1 MRTYLGTWQVS
12 PTDGFW
18 TGQDPSSSE
27 AVPASAVRLGITGF
41 DTAQSYGKGR
51 AEQILG
57 KILRRFPDRSFD
69 VDTKI
74 MPTTRSLADVL
85 RTSLHNL
92 SGVDIDT
99 LYLHWPSGNFD
110 NAELIRE
117 ISALKDKG
125 LCRKTGVCNLP
136 LAMLKEFV
144 SSGIVIDRLQ
154 RPVSLLWTR
163 DLSETIAFCRNHGIE
178 LAAYS
183 PTGMGLLSGK
193 YRKPEDLS
201 DARAGLFCFRPEC
214 VGAFHDLLDVIGQTA
229 SRHGS
234 TCTAVALAW
243 VRHVEPD
250 ILIIGARST
259 QQLKENL
266 NCGPVLSEQEISD
279 LDLAAFRLENASRS
293 VCENIFSYN
302 W

>member
-18 TGQDPSSSE
+18 TDQDPSSAE
-27 AVPASAVRLGITGF
+27 AVLASAVRLGITGF

-51 AEQILG
+51 AEQVLG
-57 KILRRFPDRSFD
+57 KILRRFPDRSFS

-74 MPTTRSLADVL
+74 MPTTRNLNDVL
-85 RTSLHNL
+85 KTSLHNL
-92 SGVDIDT
+92 SGIDIDT

-110 NAELIRE
+110 NAALIRE
-117 ISALKDKG
+117 ISALKDRG

-154 RPVSLLWTR
+154 RPVSLLWTME
-163 DLSETIAFCRNHGIE
+163 LSETIAFCREHGIE

-193 YRKPEDLS
+193 YRNPSDLN
-201 DARAGLFCFRPEC
+201 DARASLFCFRPGC

-234 TCTAVALAW
+234 TCSAVALAW

-250 ILIIGARST
+250 ILILGARNT
-259 QQLKENL
+259 EQLKENL
-266 NCGPVLSEQEISD
+266 GCGPVLSEQEISD
-279 LDLAAFRLENASRS
+279 LEQAASCLEAAARG

>member
-1 MRTYLGTWQVS
+1 MCPS
-12 PTDGFW
+12 DGFW
-18 TGQDPSSSE
+18 KDQDTAESE
-27 AVPASAVRLGITGF
+27 KTLRCALKHNIRVF
-41 DTAQSYGKGR
+41 DCAQSYGKGR

-74 MPTTRSLADVL
+74 MPTTRSLDDVL

-117 ISALKDKG
+117 ISTLKDKG

-266 NCGPVLSEQEISD
+266 DCGPVLSEQEISD